1 MSSVAFS
8 YVKRQGNRYAHLL
21 AKQTLGLV
29 DFSTWI
35 EECHYFLEKTLIL
48 GSSNSLWPMTRP
60 INLTA
65 HWANEWP
72 GPLLLRPMGSPLA
85 Q

>member
-35 EECHYFLEKTLIL
+35 EECHYFLEK
-48 GSSNSLWPMTRP
+48 NSY
-60 INLTA
+60 
-65 HWANEWP
+65 P
-72 GPLLLRPMGSPLA
+72 GVIK
-85 Q
+85 

>member
-48 GSSNSLWPMTRP
+48 GSSK
-60 INLTA
+60 
-65 HWANEWP
+65 
-72 GPLLLRPMGSPLA
+72 SP
-85 Q
+85 